1 MKALIRLG
9 GMSIEKPSPRQNRG
23 EMQGRQQ
30 KKKAF
35 SQLGLR
41 PFSSHAGSLV
51 FSQSYRHLE
60 PPPAPRAQQGQG
72 REEPLDPRCGSQMA
86 QAGLELPWPGSERA
100 ECRFAS
106 GGVR

>member
-1 MKALIRLG
+1 MVRCRAGSR
-9 GMSIEKPSPRQNRG
+9 
-23 EMQGRQQ
+23 
-30 KKKAF
+30 KKKCLF
-35 SQLGLR
+35 
-41 PFSSHAGSLV
+41 PAGFKAVFEPRRFAV

-72 REEPLDPRCGSQMA
+72 REEPLDPLCGSQTA